1 MGDSGKTGVA
11 AVDRLEAIVAS
22 KEEVLEVDG
31 RSIRVIK
38 WNLTQSLRL
47 STTLGRM
54 VREVFV
60 GLPIDATNDSD
71 TADFFARLLNAD
83 LASLAEGQHDNILT
97 LISETVVRGNFDTLD
112 EARKWTEDIGVEA
125 LEIMAVI
132 ARQNIRPL
140 VRAIKSVLA
149 SVRSASVAPRASR
162 SRT

>member
-1 MGDSGKTGVA
+1 MGDSGKPGA
-11 AVDRLEAIVAS
+11 ATLDRLEAIVTS
-22 KEEVLEVDG
+22 KEEIVEVED

-47 STTLGRM
+47 STTLGKMIRD
-54 VREVFV
+54 VFA
-60 GLPIDATNDSD
+60 GLPIEAIKDKD
-71 TADFFARLLNAD
+71 TSDFFARLLNAD
-83 LASLAEGQHDNILT
+83 IASLAEGQHDNILT

-125 LEIMAVI
+125 LEILAVI

-140 VRAIKSVLA
+140 VRAIKNVLA
-149 SVRSASVAPRASR
+149 SVRSASAGPRASR